1 MKIIFLNRLN
11 ILKNFDGNPSIEDK
25 QAKNIEHYA
34 MRVSKF
40 FMCESFG
47 YNKFIYQN
55 EKGIDSP
62 RYFFNKSKQFDY
74 SNDLNIF
81 FEQDKYLS
89 KRENFLEYFFGFYED
104 ELILNLLYKID
115 NIGKLINNVIYFTSE
130 KLDVLKKYIINKYIL
145 QKNKIEYH
153 EKDKTTLEQN
163 INEMDALIK
172 EKNINI
178 NENISQKN
186 AIINSDFK
194 KKDNNENNIFIDVD
208 EKEIKNYSY
217 YLKKMMETKNN
228 DESRHCARELI
239 FHHL

>member
-1 MKIIFLNRLN
+1 
-11 ILKNFDGNPSIEDK
+11 
-25 QAKNIEHYA
+25 
-34 MRVSKF
+34 MR
-40 FMCESFG
+40 ESFG

-55 EKGIDSP
+55 EKGTDSP
-62 RYFFNKSKQFDY
+62 RYFFNKSKQFNY

-89 KRENFLEYFFGFYED
+89 KSGNFLEYFFGFYED

-163 INEMDALIK
+163 IDEMDALIK

-186 AIINSDFK
+186 AIINSDIK
-194 KKDNNENNIFIDVD
+194 KKIIMR
-208 EKEIKNYSY
+208 KIY
-217 YLKKMMETKNN
+217 YLM
-228 DESRHCARELI
+228 
-239 FHHL
+239 